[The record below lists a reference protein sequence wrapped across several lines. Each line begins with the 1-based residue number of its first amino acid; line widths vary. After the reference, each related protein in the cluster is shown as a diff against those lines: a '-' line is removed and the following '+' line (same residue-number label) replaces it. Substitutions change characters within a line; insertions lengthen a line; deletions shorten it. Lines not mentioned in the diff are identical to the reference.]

1 MTELISRRGRTRQ
14 VGMYR
19 LRTRTIKLGVWF
31 DISNFICGSF
41 EYIIVSFFLVH
52 RIYGYFCL

>member
-1 MTELISRRGRTRQ
+1 MTELISRRGR
-14 VGMYR
+14 
-19 LRTRTIKLGVWF
+19 LRTLTIKLGVWF